1 MVLTILRNNLALN
14 YVEGVI
20 DDCDCVAM
28 EDGSPEQKHIKTL
41 VWLHYN
47 NIQIIFLIL
56 RFDCVHNWTC
66 LIW

>member
-28 EDGSPEQKHIKTL
+28 EDGSPEQNRSKHLYGFTIT
-41 VWLHYN
+41 VSRSY
-47 NIQIIFLIL
+47 
-56 RFDCVHNWTC
+56 
-66 LIW
+66 